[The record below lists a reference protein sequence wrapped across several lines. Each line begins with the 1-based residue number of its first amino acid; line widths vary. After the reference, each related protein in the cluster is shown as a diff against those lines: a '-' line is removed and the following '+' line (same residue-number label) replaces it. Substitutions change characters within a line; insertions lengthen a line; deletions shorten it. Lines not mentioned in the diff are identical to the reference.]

1 LSNLKFHYPSVNR
14 PYNADSPNGFIKQY
28 KREYGIE
35 PNKYAVR
42 GFDLTLDILLRLASD
57 EDLYIASSNDIETEY
72 LENKF
77 RYAKKLSGGYYNESV
92 YILQYTPD
100 LTIEEAKR

>member
-1 LSNLKFHYPSVNR
+1 
-14 PYNADSPNGFIKQY
+14 
-28 KREYGIE
+28 
-35 PNKYAVR
+35 
-42 GFDLTLDILLRLASD
+42 LLRLASSD
-57 EDLYIASSNDIETEY
+57 NMYEASTNNVETAY

-92 YILQYTPD
+92 YILQYTPE